1 MLISQAGQITAYFFS
16 FPSGRNTLGKE
27 NIAQNPVS
35 DFK

>member
-1 MLISQAGQITAYFFS
+1 MISRAGQITAYFIS
-16 FPSGRNTLGKE
+16 FPSGRSTLGKE